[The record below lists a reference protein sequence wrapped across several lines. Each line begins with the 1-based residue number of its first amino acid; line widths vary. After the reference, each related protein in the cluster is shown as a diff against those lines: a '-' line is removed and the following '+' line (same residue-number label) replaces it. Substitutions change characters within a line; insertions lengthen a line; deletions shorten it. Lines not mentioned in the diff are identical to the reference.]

1 MNRNNIYCGISFT
14 EPLKLILLLLLFLL
28 TAQTTNADKAKR
40 LYRKAKSASERFAAK
55 ASEGRNYKFKIDTL
69 RMDPKAAGL
78 KLEMT
83 TSFSDIPFRPDNVK
97 EYYADYK
104 HFLGRK
110 FRNSTL
116 SIQTTGK
123 EITELIPNFYR
134 DNSVR
139 IDASRLSVPKERPAQ
154 IVRNQSKDAHFPKGL
169 DNRNIALWQSHGW
182 YYENTLDRWEWQRAR
197 DFLSVEDIWT
207 LSFVVP
213 YLTPMLENAGASVW
227 LPRERD
233 LSSNEVIVD
242 AEKSSSGSE
251 YLEEGA
257 AWNQSGQP
265 GFALKYPFLFDG
277 ENPFMFGH
285 FKTST
290 AKSDADAFVKYIPDI
305 PETGDYAV
313 YVSYSSD
320 ANNVTDARYT
330 VHHAGGKTILK
341 VNQSIGGSTWVYL
354 GTFRFDKG
362 KNPAKGMVELDNS
375 SSQPGR
381 QISADAVRFGGGM
394 GNIVRGKE
402 EQLKKLYDL
411 REKEG
416 WNADPAVWIPFTSQR
431 PRYQEAAR
439 YFLQYAG
446 FPDSLVYSLNQTKID
461 YSNRGTD
468 AALFARREN
477 GKEDYKDDYMGRPEW
492 VNYLMGDPNGP
503 TKAPHVKGMGVPMD
517 MSLAFHTDAG
527 TTKDSSIIGT
537 LVIYETTFEKDV
549 FPNGQ
554 SKWASRDLADLVQSQ
569 IVNDLRLLHKAD
581 WTRRGMWNKK
591 YFEASR
597 PKVPAVLTE
606 LLSHQN
612 FADMYLAQDPR
623 FKFDVCRAF
632 YKGILKFLSFQNGF
646 PYVVQPLPVDHF
658 GMKLE
663 GINLQLFWRPV
674 MDPLEP
680 TAKPTSYRVYRRV
693 EEGGFDNG
701 IVVADSNLT
710 VTDLKPGVIYSFKV
724 TALNEGGESFPS
736 EILACSL
743 PAGHQKPALVVNGF
757 HRVCAPAA
765 FDNGK
770 EAGFLMSEDEGVPY
784 LQNMSYIGEQ
794 YDFDRKSPWLDDD
807 ASGFGSS
814 HADQE
819 TKIVQGNSFDYPY
832 VHGKSLRNNGLG
844 FISMSNGYF
853 VGQPIDPAA
862 FSLFDLI
869 FGEEK
874 TTSRMIGFPGR
885 DFTIFT
891 PAMRAAI
898 SKVSQTAGS
907 KILISG
913 AYIGTDLLLCGDT
926 LAKKFA
932 SSVLHYSPRT
942 NHASKS
948 GLIYTVN
955 SLKNDN
961 REQYHYIKEW
971 HPTIYKVESP
981 DAIEPEGK
989 NASVLYRFFGDNKSA
1004 GVWYKGNY
1012 QSVVMGVPIESI
1024 ATDGERDALFRQV
1037 LRLMDFNINYLK

>member
-1 MNRNNIYCGISFT
+1 MKKMIWINRSKYTI
-14 EPLKLILLLLLFLL
+14 LLLLFLA
-28 TAQTTNADKAKR
+28 TAQVTRADKAKR
-40 LYRKAKSASERFAAK
+40 LYKKAKDASQKFTAK
-55 ASEGRNYKFKIDTL
+55 ASEGRSYKFKIDTL
-69 RMDPKAAGL
+69 KMDPKAVKL
-78 KLEMT
+78 NLEMT
-83 TSFSDIPFRPDNVK
+83 TTFSDLPFRPDNVHRF
-97 EYYADYK
+97 YADYK
-104 HFLGRK
+104 KFLGRK
-110 FRNSTL
+110 FRKSTL
-116 SIQTTGK
+116 SISTTGK

-134 DNSVR
+134 DKSVG
-139 IDASRLSVPKERPAQ
+139 IDASRLSVPKERPVQ
-154 IVRNQSKDAHFPKGL
+154 IVRNQSKDEHFPKGL

-197 DFLSVEDIWT
+197 DFLTVEDIWT

-233 LSSNEVIVD
+233 ISSNEVIVD
-242 AEKSSSGSE
+242 AEKSTTGSE
-251 YLEEGA
+251 YQEEGIG
-257 AWNQSGQP
+257 WQVSTKP

-277 ENPFMFGH
+277 ENPFRFGH
-285 FKTST
+285 YKTAV
-290 AKSDADAFVKYIPDI
+290 AKSNADAVVKYIPEL
-305 PETGDYAV
+305 PETDDYTV
-313 YVSYSSD
+313 YVSYSAD
-320 ANNVTDARYT
+320 DRNVTDARYT
-330 VHHAGGKTILK
+330 VTHAGGKTTMK
-341 VNQSIGGSTWVYL
+341 VNQSIGGGTWVYL
-354 GTFRFDKG
+354 GTFRFNKG
-362 KNPAKGMVELDNS
+362 KNPEKGMIELDNS
-375 SSQPGR
+375 SSQPGKLV
-381 QISADAVRFGGGM
+381 SADAVRFGGGK

-411 REKEG
+411 REKDG
-416 WNADPAVWIPFTSQR
+416 WKADSATWIPYTSQR

-446 FPDSLVYSLNQTKID
+446 FPDSLVYSLNQTKVD
-461 YSNRGTD
+461 YSNRGSD
-468 AALFARREN
+468 AALYASREN

-503 TKAPHVKGMGVPMD
+503 TKSPHVKGMGVPMD

-537 LVIYETTFEKDV
+537 LVIFETSFEKDV

-569 IVNDLRLLHKAD
+569 IVDDLRLLHKAD

-623 FKFDVCRAF
+623 FKFDVCRAY
-632 YKGILKFLSFQNGF
+632 YKGILKFLSFQNGL
-646 PYVVQPLPVDHF
+646 PYIVQPLPVKHF

-663 GINLQLFWRPV
+663 GNKLLLSWKPV
-674 MDPLEP
+674 NDPLEP
-680 TAKPTSYRVYRRV
+680 SAKPTGYRVYKRV
-693 EEGGFDNG
+693 EDGGFDDG
-701 IVVADSNLT
+701 FVVRDST
-710 VTDLKPGVIYSFKV
+710 VSFTDLKPGTIYSFKV

-743 PAGHQKPALVVNGF
+743 PTDGQKPALVVNGF
-757 HRVCAPAA
+757 NRICAPAA

-784 LQNMSYIGEQ
+784 LKNVSYIGEQ

-819 TKIVQGNSFDYPY
+819 TRIVPGNSFDYPY

-844 FISMSNGYF
+844 FISMGEDAF
-853 VGQPIDPAA
+853 VSQSIDPSS

-885 DFTIFT
+885 DFTIYT
-891 PAMRAAI
+891 PPMRETI
-898 SKVSQTAGS
+898 T
-907 KILISG
+907 KIAETDGARLIVSG
-913 AYIGTDLLLCGDT
+913 AYVGTDLKLCGDS

-932 SSVLHYSPRT
+932 ANVLHFSPRT
-942 NHASKS
+942 DHASKS

-955 SLKNDN
+955 SLKDN
-961 REQYHYIKEW
+961 NSEQYHYVNGW

-981 DAIEPEGK
+981 DAIEPAGK
-989 NASVLYRFFGDNKSA
+989 ESSVLFRYFGDNKSA
-1004 GVWYKGNY
+1004 GIWYKGKY
-1012 QSVVMGVPIESI
+1012 QTIVMGIPIETI
-1024 ATDGERDALFRQV
+1024 ATDGARDALFSQ
-1037 LRLMDFNINYLK
+1037 LLHLMDLKK